1 MLLKH
6 LIPIHNLISDDSAH
20 GTIVMLPPEP
30 QESVGLEPGRY
41 FLLLRIIFVWLF
53 YYLTLIYVYRLQNGR
68 LKTPVHKQEKI
79 QKKKTQKKT
88 LVLRKIIVYYL
99 NETLLEMLQLCNPT
113 AERNWKAHC
122 SETKRA

>member
-6 LIPIHNLISDDSAH
+6 LIPILNLISDDSAH

-68 LKTPVHKQEKI
+68 LKTPVHKQEKNRKNP
-79 QKKKTQKKT
+79 QKT

-122 SETKRA
+122 SETKWA